1 MNFEQTFFDALAD
14 ATRRRIL
21 LLLLRADERC
31 VCELY
36 QALKQPQPTVSR
48 HLAILR
54 EAKLVLVRKEGTWA
68 YYRLHPQLPLWA
80 SRVIQ
85 LMADGSGENLATEK
99 AAAAAC
105 CG

>member
-1 MNFEQTFFDALAD
+1 MSFEQTFFDALAD

-21 LLLLRADERC
+21 LLLLKADERC

-54 EAKLVLVRKEGTWA
+54 EAKLVMARKEGTWA

-80 SRVIQ
+80 SRIVQ
-85 LMADGSGENLATEK
+85 LMADGSSESIGLEQDAVVG
-99 AAAAAC
+99 C
-105 CG
+105 C

>member
-1 MNFEQTFFDALAD
+1 MSFEQTFFDALSD

-21 LLLLRADERC
+21 LLLLKADERC

-54 EAKLVLVRKEGTWA
+54 EAKLVMARKEGTWA

-80 SRVIQ
+80 SRIVQ
-85 LMADGSGENLATEK
+85 LMADGSSESIGLEQDAVVG
-99 AAAAAC
+99 C
-105 CG
+105 C

>member
-1 MNFEQTFFDALAD
+1 MSFEQTFFDALAD
-14 ATRRRIL
+14 ATRCRIL
-21 LLLLRADERC
+21 LLLLKADERC

-54 EAKLVLVRKEGTWA
+54 EAKLVMARKEGTWA

-80 SRVIQ
+80 SRIVQ
-85 LMADGSGENLATEK
+85 LMADGSSESIGLEQDAVVG
-99 AAAAAC
+99 C
-105 CG
+105 C

>member
-1 MNFEQTFFDALAD
+1 MSFEQTFFDALAD

-21 LLLLRADERC
+21 LLLLKADERC

-54 EAKLVLVRKEGTWA
+54 EAKLVLARKEGTWA

-80 SRVIQ
+80 TRIVQ
-85 LMADGSGENLATEK
+85 LMADGSSESVGLEQDAVVG
-99 AAAAAC
+99 C
-105 CG
+105 C

>member
-1 MNFEQTFFDALAD
+1 MSFEQNFFDALSD

-21 LLLLRADERC
+21 LLLLRSDERC

-54 EAKLVLVRKEGTWA
+54 EAKLVSARKEGTWA

-80 SRVIQ
+80 NRIVQ
-85 LMADGSGENLATEK
+85 LMADGSGEGVMTEK
-99 AAAAAC
+99 ASAPC

>member
-1 MNFEQTFFDALAD
+1 MSFEQTFFDALAD
-14 ATRRRIL
+14 ATRRRML

-54 EAKLVLVRKEGTWA
+54 EAKLVLVRKEGAWA

-85 LMADGSGENLATEK
+85 LMADASGETLATEK
-99 AAAAAC
+99 AGTAAC

>member
-1 MNFEQTFFDALAD
+1 MSFEQTFFDALAD

-21 LLLLRADERC
+21 LLLLKADERC

-54 EAKLVLVRKEGTWA
+54 EAKLVLARKEGTWA

-80 SRVIQ
+80 SRIVQ
-85 LMADGSGENLATEK
+85 LMADGSSESIGLEQDAVVG
-99 AAAAAC
+99 C
-105 CG
+105 C

>member
-1 MNFEQTFFDALAD
+1 MNFEQTFFDALSD

-21 LLLLRADERC
+21 LLLLKSDERC

-54 EAKLVLVRKEGTWA
+54 EAKLVMVRKEGTWA

-80 SRVIQ
+80 SRIVQ
-85 LMADGSGENLATEK
+85 LMADGSSETVTLEK
-99 AAAAAC
+99 ASTAAC
-105 CG
+105 CE

>member
-1 MNFEQTFFDALAD
+1 M
-14 ATRRRIL
+14 L
-21 LLLLRADERC
+21 LKADERC
-31 VCELY
+31 VCEMY
-36 QALKQPQPTVSR
+36 QALKQPQPTISR

-54 EAKLVLVRKEGTWA
+54 EAKLVVVRKEGTWA

-85 LMADGSGENLATEK
+85 LMADSCGETLVAENASAT
-99 AAAAAC
+99 AC

>member
-1 MNFEQTFFDALAD
+1 MSFEQTFFDALAD

-21 LLLLRADERC
+21 LLLLKADERC

-54 EAKLVLVRKEGTWA
+54 EAKLVMARKEGTWA

-80 SRVIQ
+80 SRIVQ
-85 LMADGSGENLATEK
+85 LMADGSRESIGLAQE
-99 AAAAAC
+99 AVVGC
-105 CG
+105 C

>member
-1 MNFEQTFFDALAD
+1 MDFAQTFFDSLSD

-54 EAKLVLVRKEGTWA
+54 EAKLVLARKEGTWA

-85 LMADGSGENLATEK
+85 LMADGSNENLGTEK
-99 AAAAAC
+99 ASAVAC
-105 CG
+105 CE

>member
-1 MNFEQTFFDALAD
+1 
-14 ATRRRIL
+14 
-21 LLLLRADERC
+21 LLLRADERC

-85 LMADGSGENLATEK
+85 LMAGAGGETLAMEK
-99 AAAAAC
+99 TGADTC